1 MDSIAGISWKI
12 NPDIIEGYKLLI
24 ENYKELDVS
33 KEAIFYSKRRY
44 KVDSV
49 LNMIYTDSLKAMIA
63 AYKTPKIVS
72 DNDKRITD
80 LKSEVYNFKLVA
92 FATVPLLLIVIGL
105 FVYLY
110 KDRNQYKKSFNAVVA
125 YTEKLSEDAE
135 PKVKEEKD
143 KKLNDLNISQETV
156 DVILKG
162 ISKFEKNN
170 RYLNK
175 KYSLSVLAK
184 EVNTNSSYLS
194 KVINIYMGKSF
205 TNYLHDLRIG
215 YAVDRLREDR
225 QFRLYSIKGISEE
238 VGFKNSESF
247 SKAFHKK
254 TGIYPSAFIKKLQNT

>member
-1 MDSIAGISWKI
+1 MDSIAEISGRI
-12 NPDIIEGYKLLI
+12 SPDIVEGYEMIIEGYKDLGF
-24 ENYKELDVS
+24 S
-33 KEAIFYSKRRY
+33 KGIAYYVKQRS
-44 KVDSV
+44 KVDSI
-49 LNMIYTDSLKAMIA
+49 LNNRYTNSLKRILTT
-63 AYKTPKIVS
+63 YKTPKIVS
-72 DNDKRITD
+72 ADDKRI
-80 LKSEVYNFKLVA
+80 KKLNSYYWKFYVLMI
-92 FATVPLLLIVIGL
+92 TTIVGTSLMIGLIVY
-105 FVYLY
+105 FY

-175 KYSLSVLAK
+175 KYSLSILAK
-184 EVNTNSSYLS
+184 EINTNSTYLS
-194 KVINIYMGKSF
+194 KVINIYMEKSF
-205 TNYLHDLRIG
+205 SNYLHDLRIG

-254 TGIYPSAFIKKLQNT
+254 TGIYPSAFIKKLQST